1 MDTLLILLADIWPY
15 VAASLSLVL
24 AGLAVGHVVLY
35 KRDSRAAVAWAGL
48 IILAPVLGAF
58 LYLIFGINRVR
69 RRAAGGRRLRMGAT
83 GEFRLPAPPEGAAVL
98 PDQPEHLRALARLVE
113 RASGR
118 PLLRG
123 NRIQPLVNGD
133 AAYPAMVEAIAA
145 AQRTVALS
153 TYIIGH
159 DRAGRLFEQ
168 ALSAAVERGVTVRVL
183 VDAVG
188 ARYSFPSMVRT
199 LHRRG
204 IPVARFGPTLLPWRM
219 PYMNLRNHRKLLV
232 VDGRIGFAGGMNIR
246 EGCLLE
252 SRPPHPIQDLHFR
265 IDGPVVAHLMQAFAE
280 DWLFARREVLAGPEW
295 YPALE
300 PRGPVL
306 ARGITDGP
314 DEDFDKAR
322 HTLLGALACARDS
335 VRIVTPYFL
344 PDAALV
350 SALGIAAMRGVR
362 IDIVLPEKNNL
373 ALVQWASTAQLWQV
387 LEHGCR
393 IFYSQP
399 PFDHT
404 KLMVVDGAWCM
415 IGSSNWDA
423 RSLRLNFEFDI
434 ECHDPA
440 FAAGLEQLVEQRIR
454 KGRRVSLA
462 ELDARSLLIRLRDG
476 LARLAAPYL

>member
-1 MDTLLILLADIWPY
+1 MNHLLILLADIWPY
-15 VAASLSLVL
+15 VAGSLTIVL

-48 IILAPVLGAF
+48 ILFAPVLGAV
-58 LYLIFGINRVR
+58 LYLLFGINRVR

-83 GEFRLPAPPEGAAVL
+83 GEFRLPAPPENATVL
-98 PDQPEHLRALARLVE
+98 PDEPAHLRALARLVE

-123 NRIQPLVNGD
+123 NHITPLVNGD
-133 AAYPAMVEAIAA
+133 VAYPAMVQAIREAR
-145 AQRTVALS
+145 RTVALS
-153 TYIIGH
+153 TYIFDH
-159 DRAGRLFEQ
+159 DRAGRLFAD
-168 ALSAAVERGVTVRVL
+168 ALAAAVERGVTVRVL

-188 ARYSFPSMVRT
+188 ARYSFPSMVRV
-199 LHRRG
+199 LHHRG

-219 PYMNLRNHRKLLV
+219 PYMNLRNHRKLLI

-252 SRPPHPIQDLHFR
+252 SEPSHPIQDLHFR
-265 IDGPVVAHLMQAFAE
+265 IEGPLVGHLMQAFAE
-280 DWLFARREVLAGPEW
+280 DWHFTRREVLAGDGW
-295 YPALE
+295 YPELTPA
-300 PRGPVL
+300 GPVL

-335 VRIVTPYFL
+335 VRIITPYFL

-393 IFYSQP
+393 LHYSRP

-404 KLMVVDGAWCM
+404 KLMVVDGAWSL

-434 ECHDPA
+434 ECHDQQLA
-440 FAAGLEQLVEQRIR
+440 TVLTDLVEQRIR
-454 KGRRVSLA
+454 KGRAVTLA
-462 ELDARSLLIRLRDG
+462 ELDARRLPVRLRDG